1 MNRPQ
6 KAQLDNF
13 SGIALHCIHLLTEA
27 RKDHTNT
34 LFSNRHF
41 THSRFDS
48 KIALFIR
55 VIFLPK
61 GKMTDGEA
69 GSIRKRQRI

>member
-27 RKDHTNT
+27 RKDHTNI

-41 THSRFDS
+41 TRSRFDS
-48 KIALFIR
+48 KIALFNTSYFPSEGQNDR
-55 VIFLPK
+55 
-61 GKMTDGEA
+61 
-69 GSIRKRQRI
+69 R